1 MRAVK
6 VNDTVDRQAHLLLDQ
21 LIDVDMYGAV
31 RVIVLFSEPIEEVKA
46 ILERAFQ
53 QDLRLMFN

>member
-6 VNDTVDRQAHLLLDQ
+6 VNGTVDRQEPLLLDQ
-21 LIDVDMYGAV
+21 PIDVDMCGAV
-31 RVIVLFSEPIEEVKA
+31 RVIVLFLEPIEEVKA
-46 ILERAFQ
+46 ILERALQ